1 MASRDKMDLLRAFVG
16 SLPPN
21 IAGGVARA
29 VELDRMNEGTVLPH
43 DLILD
48 SLRPTLREGERSERA
63 NTPLRIFCRP
73 FEDLLTNDP
82 CQQKL
87 KGRIARSSITPVWN
101 WLAQDLMPE
110 ALNAFSL
117 AVKTA
122 AMGLRADELQAQV
135 TNFWKASSD
144 ALRSK
149 LASES
154 GRKAA
159 RQALGGD
166 APMEDA
172 REMALLLSAGLEIC
186 DFQDRLPQ
194 RIESLTEDLI
204 QSYRAVHEVVAR
216 RAPEAARYLPLV
228 VMRRLDNVWEAL
240 RLPLEGGANGANSGN
255 AEMGFVGEVLFA
267 AIEMHGAAIRAAL
280 PSQFNADTLLAH
292 LESFTALSN
301 GAVKEVELRRDGV
314 WGQRLVKDRAAVAE
328 VMDGFMERAPKE
340 IFAALPM
347 GDREGCSGA
356 MVPDMSQ
363 PADPDKCDRAL
374 SYARLVS
381 GCRPLAVEALFAG
394 SLKRADE
401 EITGALQRY
410 NEAIVSELRDAD
422 DEKRLNAEQYA
433 AVATELA
440 AILFSPAEGEYLHRR
455 GRAVASA
462 WAAA

>member
-29 VELDRMNEGTVLPH
+29 VEIDRMNDGTVLPH

-110 ALNAFSL
+110 ALNTFSL
-117 AVKTA
+117 SVKTA

-144 ALRSK
+144 ALRGK

-172 REMALLLSAGLEIC
+172 REMALLLSAGGGRYEFF
-186 DFQDRLPQ
+186 DWPPPRPHARSQ
-194 RIESLTEDLI
+194 RPIPC
-204 QSYRAVHEVVAR
+204 Y
-216 RAPEAARYLPLV
+216 
-228 VMRRLDNVWEAL
+228 
-240 RLPLEGGANGANSGN
+240 
-255 AEMGFVGEVLFA
+255 
-267 AIEMHGAAIRAAL
+267 
-280 PSQFNADTLLAH
+280 
-292 LESFTALSN
+292 
-301 GAVKEVELRRDGV
+301 
-314 WGQRLVKDRAAVAE
+314 
-328 VMDGFMERAPKE
+328 
-340 IFAALPM
+340 
-347 GDREGCSGA
+347 
-356 MVPDMSQ
+356 
-363 PADPDKCDRAL
+363 PA
-374 SYARLVS
+374 
-381 GCRPLAVEALFAG
+381 
-394 SLKRADE
+394 
-401 EITGALQRY
+401 
-410 NEAIVSELRDAD
+410 
-422 DEKRLNAEQYA
+422 
-433 AVATELA
+433 
-440 AILFSPAEGEYLHRR
+440 
-455 GRAVASA
+455 
-462 WAAA
+462 

>member
-16 SLPPN
+16 SLPPS

-29 VELDRMNEGTVLPH
+29 VEIDRMNEGRVLPH
-43 DLILD
+43 DFILD

-63 NTPLRIFCRP
+63 NTPMRIFCRP

-101 WLAQDLMPE
+101 WLAQDLMPD

-122 AMGLRADELQAQV
+122 AMGLRTDELQARV
-135 TNFWKASSD
+135 TDFWKASSD
-144 ALRSK
+144 ALRGK

-166 APMEDA
+166 AAMEDA

-186 DFQDRLPQ
+186 DLQDRLPQ

-204 QSYRAVHEVVAR
+204 QAYRSVHESVAR
-216 RAPEAARYLPLV
+216 RTPEAARYLPLV

-240 RLPLEGGANGANSGN
+240 RLPLDGAANGGAIANP
-255 AEMGFVGEVLFA
+255 EMGLVGEVLFA

-280 PSQFNADTLLAH
+280 PTQFNADTLLAH
-292 LESFTALSN
+292 LEAFTELSN

-328 VMDGFMERAPKE
+328 VMDRFMERAPKE
-340 IFAALPM
+340 IFAALPVA
-347 GDREGCSGA
+347 GPQGGA
-356 MVPDMSQ
+356 MVPDTSRQ
-363 PADPDKCDRAL
+363 TDPDTCDRAL

-381 GCRPLAVEALFAG
+381 GCRPLAGDASFSGA
-394 SLKRADE
+394 LKRADE
-401 EITGALQRY
+401 EITGALQHY
-410 NEAIVSELRDAD
+410 NEVIVRELRDAD
-422 DEKRLNAEQYA
+422 DETRLNAEQYA
-433 AVATELA
+433 AVATELT
-440 AILFSPAEGEYLHRR
+440 AILFSSAEGEYFHRR
-455 GRAVASA
+455 GRPVASA